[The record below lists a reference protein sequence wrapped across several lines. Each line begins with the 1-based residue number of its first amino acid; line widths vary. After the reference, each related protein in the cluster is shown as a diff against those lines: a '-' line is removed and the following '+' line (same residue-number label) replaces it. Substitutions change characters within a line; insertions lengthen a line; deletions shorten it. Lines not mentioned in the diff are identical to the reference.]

1 MYVYSLQTLVLFP
14 GPVQLPI
21 ACSTVR
27 RREAGQ
33 GPENKVAQPS
43 TVFLAHQRLLAQIL
57 SHLPMNGKSNVQG
70 QWCELNIE
78 ERKKLAVTED

>member
-21 ACSTVR
+21 LLAVR
-27 RREAGQ
+27 LGDGKLGEGQ
-33 GPENKVAQPS
+33 RTRLHKPS
-43 TVFLAHQRLLAQIL
+43 IVFLAHQRLLAQIL

-70 QWCELNIE
+70 QWCELNRGKE
-78 ERKKLAVTED
+78 KAGSH